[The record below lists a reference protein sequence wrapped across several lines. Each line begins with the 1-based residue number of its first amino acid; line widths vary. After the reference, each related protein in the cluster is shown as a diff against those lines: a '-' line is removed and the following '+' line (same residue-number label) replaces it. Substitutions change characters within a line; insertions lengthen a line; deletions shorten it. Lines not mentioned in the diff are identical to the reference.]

1 MEYAFKWSS
10 RYAWRLPAAGH
21 TEEPTYNRGLHFNN
35 WIYGGI
41 REMIHDLLL
50 PLNILAFVVGMTCG
64 MIFELMICIITKWIG
79 E

>member
-1 MEYAFKWSS
+1 
-10 RYAWRLPAAGH
+10 
-21 TEEPTYNRGLHFNN
+21 
-35 WIYGGI
+35 
-41 REMIHDLLL
+41 MIHDLLL